1 MCVDRASTTMA
12 SVNRR
17 TTTASQGGSM
27 STSPHTNLA
36 ARMGRWSA
44 RPRKIAI
51 FGWLAFVISAVVI
64 GTGMGQRS
72 IEEQNR
78 NVGQA
83 GRADEV
89 LKKAGFAEAGAL
101 TEIVVVQDKH
111 ATISDPKFRSAVEA

>member
-1 MCVDRASTTMA
+1 MT

-17 TTTASQGGSM
+17 PTTASNGGTM
-27 STSPHTNLA
+27 TATSSTNLA

-44 RPRKIAI
+44 SHRKIAI

-64 GTGMGQRS
+64 GASVGQKT
-72 IEEQNR
+72 IGQQNR

-83 GRADEV
+83 GRADQV

-101 TEIVVVQDKH
+101 TEIVVVQDKN
-111 ATISDPKFRSAVEA
+111 ATVADPKFRGA